1 MSNKNN
7 PDAFD
12 RFNLI
17 LPLIGYLMRNDDVMI
32 SDVAAHFKVSESL
45 IRDSLT
51 ALNSV
56 AVMDKSE
63 HEHGYYLFDVDKLDD
78 EGIISRL
85 EARGIEEAPKLSA
98 RQASALASGL
108 SILATL
114 PEFSSESEIAELLD
128 IIARGST
135 DSRPAAIHYKP
146 GAIDSDVAVIRSA
159 MFNRH
164 RIECVYRNI
173 RGETSTRQIDPVR
186 LDLRGN
192 IWFLRGYCL
201 IHNELRTF
209 RLDHMGSAI
218 ELETE
223 ICEEAKN
230 IQDIEE
236 AEYLSSETDVTVT
249 VEVTPEAY
257 SLLGD
262 FAAENIRENSK
273 TNIITADIKIGYLPY
288 LGKVISSYGGAAKVL
303 EPANA
308 RQAVRDYALTALGRD
323 PENLPEAE

>member
-1 MSNKNN
+1 MSKQSN

-12 RFNLI
+12 RFNLV
-17 LPLIGYLMRNDDVMI
+17 LPLIGYLMRNDGRKI
-32 SDVAAHFKVSESL
+32 SDVAAHFNVTESL
-45 IRDSLT
+45 IRDSLR
-51 ALNSV
+51 ALASV
-56 AVMDKSE
+56 ATLDKSDQE
-63 HEHGYYLFDVDKLDD
+63 NTYYCFDLDLLEE
-78 EGIISRL
+78 EGIISL
-85 EARGIEEAPKLSA
+85 WQSDGFEDAPRLSA
-98 RQASALASGL
+98 RQASALAAGL

-114 PEFSSESEIAELLD
+114 PDFSSESEIAELLD

-135 DSRPAAIHYKP
+135 DSRPAAIHYKA

-209 RLDHMGSAI
+209 RLDHMGSSI
-218 ELETE
+218 ELDVE
-223 ICEEAKN
+223 ISDEARN
-230 IQDIEE
+230 IQEIEE

-262 FAAENIRENSK
+262 FSAENIRENSK

-288 LGKVISSYGGAAKVL
+288 LGKVISSYGGAARVL
-303 EPANA
+303 DPANA